1 MMGKPSWVV
10 LQPQSTVK
18 PDKKYTAVV
27 FQQQVT
33 GFIRSRS
40 PAEGSL

>member
-10 LQPQSTVK
+10 LQPQPAVK
-18 PDKKYTAVV
+18 LDKKYEAIV

-33 GFIRSRS
+33 GFT
-40 PAEGSL
+40 GS